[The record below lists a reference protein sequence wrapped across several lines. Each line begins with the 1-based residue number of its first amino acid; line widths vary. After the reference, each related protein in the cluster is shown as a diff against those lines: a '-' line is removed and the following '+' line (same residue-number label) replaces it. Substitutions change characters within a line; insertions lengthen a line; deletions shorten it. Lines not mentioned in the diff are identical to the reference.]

1 MALTCAGFDQFDM
14 GPAQT
19 VAACVA
25 PHIAGLEDHQILE
38 EQFLMF
44 VIAALERLRLNPGTF
59 PNLNTMPACD
69 ANDALRAVSCK
80 MITNTLSYPITVP
93 QMQSIIAWQL
103 NEALCT

>member
-1 MALTCAGFDQFDM
+1 MALTCAGFDQVLV
-14 GPAQT
+14 GQVQQ

-25 PHIAGLEDHQILE
+25 PKIANLEDHEILP

-44 VIAALERLRLNPGTF
+44 VIASLERLRLNPGTF
-59 PNLNTMPACD
+59 PNINTMPACD

-80 MITNTLSYPITVP
+80 MLTNTLAYPITVP
-93 QMQSIIAWQL
+93 QMQAIIAWQL